1 MKQTRILSGDLQH
14 RRRTRL
20 LDSLNKST
28 LDDVGPVGGEKG
40 MAVLKDMNDLE
51 AGHGE
56 FVKSLPPRVNVL

>member
-1 MKQTRILSGDLQH
+1 
-14 RRRTRL
+14 
-20 LDSLNKST
+20 
-28 LDDVGPVGGEKG
+28 VGPVGGEKG